1 MRSYRLML
9 MLAAVLTACAAP
21 PASPASEIQPTL
33 PPPAAETV
41 AVAATQPAT
50 EPAPTL
56 AAPTD
61 PPPATESPIEA
72 MPVAAPSAFV
82 KMEVGVSGALVVE
95 SASTIQFTDDF
106 AISPGPDLF
115 VILSGATDLSLD
127 YVAFSQTVTDAPIL
141 YLGELA
147 STGGAQ
153 TYSLPAGIDLAQ
165 YNTVVIW
172 CKQYSVAFA
181 AANLR

>member
-21 PASPASEIQPTL
+21 PASEIQPTL

-61 PPPATESPIEA
+61 PPPATESPTEA
-72 MPVAAPSAFV
+72 IPAAAPSAFV

-153 TYSLPAGIDLAQ
+153 TYSLPAGTDLSQ
-165 YNTVVIW
+165 YNTAVIW

-181 AANLR
+181 AASLR